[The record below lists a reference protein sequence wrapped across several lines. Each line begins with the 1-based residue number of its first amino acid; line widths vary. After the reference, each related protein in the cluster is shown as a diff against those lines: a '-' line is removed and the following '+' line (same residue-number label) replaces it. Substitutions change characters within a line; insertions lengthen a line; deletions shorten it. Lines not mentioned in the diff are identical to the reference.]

1 MLFLT
6 FYFFSAYAQENA
18 SEETSEFF
26 PRQSLFPKLYADG
39 TAQQFS
45 LSKDL
50 LTRRFIGAIGGLQRI
65 IQFKFYDY
73 LVQTSLGATVYA
85 TLYRKTDVVEVHTAC
100 FFVDLLFDI
109 QFSENFILRTGYG
122 HYSAH
127 LVDDGVDKLQIKAI
141 NYAKDYIPLIAAY
154 RIINPDLWL
163 YGGIRFDAYS
173 IPEYHKRWN
182 LQFGIEGGDFPI
194 TENIKLYGAVDIK
207 FKSEASWGSTQ
218 SYQVGLKFL
227 ESFSNALRFAYT
239 YRTGLDDRG
248 QFYKALV
255 KLSTLGL
262 YFDF

>member
-1 MLFLT
+1 LNN
-6 FYFFSAYAQENA
+6 YNEKAP
-18 SEETSEFF
+18 EEALELF

-65 IQFKFYDY
+65 IQFRFYEY
-73 LVQTSLGATVYA
+73 PIQTSLGATVYA
-85 TLYRKTDVVEVHTAC
+85 TLYRKADVVEVHTAC

-127 LVDDGVDKLQIKAI
+127 LVDDGIDKLQIKAI
-141 NYAKDYIPLIAAY
+141 NYAKDYIPLITAY
-154 RIINPDLWL
+154 RIVNPGSWL
-163 YGGIRFDAYS
+163 YGGIRFDTYT
-173 IPEYHKRWN
+173 IPENHKRWN
-182 LQFGIEGGDFPI
+182 LQFGIEGGDFLI
-194 TENIKLYGAVDIK
+194 TGNIKLYGAVDFK

-218 SYQVGLKFL
+218 SYQIGLKFF

-248 QFYKALV
+248 QFYKAHV